1 MGVPAES
8 KSIFHLSDMI
18 KKHVQDAVNDQIRAE
33 FQTAYTYLAMAARVE
48 ASNLRGIANWLR
60 VQWEEEVMHA
70 TKFYDFLLQR
80 GGDVNLQ
87 ALEAPDPDADNTLTL
102 FERILEMERDTTQR
116 IHALY
121 DLAVKEGDY
130 ALQTL
135 LHWYIDEQ
143 VEEEDIVSDIIDKLR
158 LIGDSGPSLFLLD
171 QEMGRRQLETEA

>member
-1 MGVPAES
+1 
-8 KSIFHLSDMI
+8 MI
-18 KKHVQDAVNDQIRAE
+18 KQQIQNAVNDQIRAE
-33 FQTAYTYLAMAARVE
+33 FQSAYTYLAMAARME
-48 ASNLRGIANWLR
+48 AANLRGIANWLR
-60 VQWEEEVMHA
+60 VQWQEEVMHA

-80 GGDVNLQ
+80 GGNVELH
-87 ALEAPDPDADNTLTL
+87 ALDAPDSGDGTTLEL
-102 FERILEMERDTTQR
+102 FERVLELERDTTRR

-171 QEMGRRQLETEA
+171 QEMGRRQLEAEA